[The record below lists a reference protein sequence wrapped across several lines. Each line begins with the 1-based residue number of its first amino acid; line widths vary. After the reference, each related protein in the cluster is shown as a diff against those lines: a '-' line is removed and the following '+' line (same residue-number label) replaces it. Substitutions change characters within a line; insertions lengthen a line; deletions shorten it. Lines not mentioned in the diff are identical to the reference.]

1 MKWIEILSSRP
12 ILRIMSAAW
21 PSFTANDADFCNV
34 DGPETRVDPEVAPT
48 PPPPAKAARK
58 RYLRL
63 ENGPQIRREMARVY
77 RGLEAGEID
86 PLKGGKLVYVLT
98 EISRAVERETVERLE
113 NRLDQAE
120 GK

>member
-1 MKWIEILSSRP
+1 MANP
-12 ILRIMSAAW
+12 W
-21 PSFTANDADFCNV
+21 PSIAANNADFRKR
-34 DGPETRVDPEVAPT
+34 DGAQSPAEAEVVPAT
-48 PPPPAKAARK
+48 PPPAKAVRK
-58 RYLRL
+58 RKLRL
-63 ENGPQIRREMARVY
+63 ENGPSIRREMARVY

-98 EISRAVERETVERLE
+98 ELSRAVEREAVERLE

>member
-1 MKWIEILSSRP
+1 
-12 ILRIMSAAW
+12 MSAAW
-21 PSFTANDADFCNV
+21 PSFTANDADLCND
-34 DGPETRVDPEVAPT
+34 DGPETRADAEAAPA
-48 PPPPAKAARK
+48 PPPPVKAARK

-98 EISRAVERETVERLE
+98 EISRAIERENVEKLE
-113 NRLDQAE
+113 ARLDEAAGQ
-120 GK
+120 

>member
-1 MKWIEILSSRP
+1 MVN
-12 ILRIMSAAW
+12 AW
-21 PSFTANDADFCNV
+21 PSFTAEKADFRKR
-34 DGPETRVDPEVAPT
+34 DGAETPVEAGFASAG
-48 PPPPAKAARK
+48 PPPAKAARK
-58 RYLRL
+58 RTLRL

-98 EISRAVERETVERLE
+98 ELSRAVERETVEKLA
-113 NRLDQAE
+113 NRLDAVE

>member
-1 MKWIEILSSRP
+1 M
-12 ILRIMSAAW
+12 ATAW
-21 PSFTANDADFCNV
+21 PLFAADDADFCKG
-34 DGPETRVDPEVAPT
+34 DGPETRAEADVAPA
-48 PPPPAKAARK
+48 PPPPVKAKRQ

-113 NRLDQAE
+113 SRLNQAE

>member
-1 MKWIEILSSRP
+1 M
-12 ILRIMSAAW
+12 ANAW
-21 PSFTANDADFCNV
+21 PSLAADGADFCKS
-34 DGPETRVDPEVAPT
+34 DGAETRAEASVAAN
-48 PPPPAKAARK
+48 PPPPVKVARK

-98 EISRAVERETVERLE
+98 EISRALERETVERLE

>member
-1 MKWIEILSSRP
+1 
-12 ILRIMSAAW
+12 MSAAW
-21 PSFTANDADFCNV
+21 PSFTVNGADFCKS
-34 DGPETRVDPEVAPT
+34 DGAETRAEAEVAPE
-48 PPPPAKAARK
+48 PPPRTKAVRK

-98 EISRAVERETVERLE
+98 EISRAIERENVERLE
-113 NRLDQAE
+113 ARLDEAAGQ
-120 GK
+120 

>member
-1 MKWIEILSSRP
+1 MT
-12 ILRIMSAAW
+12 AAW
-21 PSFTANDADFCNV
+21 PSFTVNGTEFCKG
-34 DGPETRVDPEVAPT
+34 DGDETRAEADVSPA
-48 PPPPAKAARK
+48 PPPRPKAARK

-98 EISRAVERETVERLE
+98 EISRAIERENVERLE
-113 NRLDQAE
+113 ARLDEAAGQ
-120 GK
+120 